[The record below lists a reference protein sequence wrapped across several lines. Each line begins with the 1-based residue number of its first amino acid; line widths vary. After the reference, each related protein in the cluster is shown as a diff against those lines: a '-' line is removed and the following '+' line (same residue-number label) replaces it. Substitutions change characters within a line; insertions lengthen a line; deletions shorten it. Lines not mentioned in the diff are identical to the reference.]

1 MHKLYRK
8 NKKID
13 LIKIIDKKNNY
24 IHRNTEL
31 IDSLYAKELYTSY
44 VLSHRQKKV
53 KPNYEKIIQDMKKN
67 KTIEKFIIKDI
78 TKNIPPNMLQY
89 FGQYE
94 FQKFA
99 NKIVGPIHKNKDN
112 VKIINFYSMI
122 RNKLN
127 SRNEPAYQNYKKNNE
142 NKTFNKESNKTSL
155 NNFIEDEKKL
165 IEKKLKRNQ
174 IENKKKYFLSAPRK
188 KSANICHYITIN
200 ENNNDDFNKNICCT
214 MSTKHSKH
222 RNFILNSSNK
232 NLNLLTDE
240 DSNQNSNNNN
250 LDSLFSKIDKNNLNI
265 INDYNYTD
273 NMSRKDKLSL
283 DLSNSNQRV
292 KKIRYSSKKLLNS
305 SYNYKR
311 SQKLDLYGKKIN
323 LKNRLKSSTP
333 KENQF
338 TGETENI
345 INSLQEIKKE
355 INGRADENLTDKD
368 INNIQYFLDLRK
380 FEKNKDKQFFIGE
393 LKENQCFDFIQKNK
407 KRIEK
412 KTFALKTLRNSY
424 NISEKNKINING
436 LSIKKTL
443 NTICTREQNF
453 EDLIDN
459 IYQSNFWLR
468 LSKSKKIQK
477 NINETFDKIKKN
489 RVVFNSLMSKINK
502 IKYK

>member
-24 IHRNTEL
+24 IHRNAEL

-53 KPNYEKIIQDMKKN
+53 KPNYEKIIQDIKKN

-99 NKIVGPIHKNKDN
+99 DKIVGSIHKNKDS

-127 SRNEPAYQNYKKNNE
+127 SRNEPAYQNYKINNE

-165 IEKKLKRNQ
+165 IENKIKRNQ

-188 KSANICHYITIN
+188 KSANLCHYITIN
-200 ENNNDDFNKNICCT
+200 ENNNDDFNNNICCT
-214 MSTKHSKH
+214 MSTKNSKH

-232 NLNLLTDE
+232 NLNLLADE

-265 INDYNYTD
+265 INDYNYKD

-283 DLSNSNQRV
+283 DLSNSNQRI
-292 KKIRYSSKKLLNS
+292 KKIKYNSKKLLNS

-323 LKNRLKSSTP
+323 LK
-333 KENQF
+333 
-338 TGETENI
+338 
-345 INSLQEIKKE
+345 
-355 INGRADENLTDKD
+355 
-368 INNIQYFLDLRK
+368 
-380 FEKNKDKQFFIGE
+380 IG
-393 LKENQCFDFIQKNK
+393 
-407 KRIEK
+407 
-412 KTFALKTLRNSY
+412 
-424 NISEKNKINING
+424 
-436 LSIKKTL
+436 
-443 NTICTREQNF
+443 
-453 EDLIDN
+453 
-459 IYQSNFWLR
+459 
-468 LSKSKKIQK
+468 
-477 NINETFDKIKKN
+477 
-489 RVVFNSLMSKINK
+489 
-502 IKYK
+502 